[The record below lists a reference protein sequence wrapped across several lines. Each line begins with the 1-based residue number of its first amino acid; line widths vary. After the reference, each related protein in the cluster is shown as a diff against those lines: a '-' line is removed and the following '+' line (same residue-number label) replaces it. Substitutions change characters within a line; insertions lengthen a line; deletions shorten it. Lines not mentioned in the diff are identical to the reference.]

1 MLKKITLAMLAAS
14 AATAVYAQDANTGS
28 ADNQTVQAQIAELKK
43 EIAALQ
49 ASQEAMAK
57 SAPTQTQHGSVESV
71 DTGTDSSDHVT
82 VPTNMGQI
90 QNFLFSD
97 VHDGVI
103 PMGMLSSSQFA
114 LGLLKQRNMY
124 SDRALVFGGYLEA
137 DPQVWHGSP
146 ITYNKGTSSNPDYQT
161 YQSGKGLPITTANL
175 YVAANLGRYVT
186 AETTLAADSSDGY
199 KVNAQDAFVMFG
211 NLDDFPLY
219 ATVGKNRLAFGS
231 FSGGGPWTGSL
242 TQMLFRPGRVNNV
255 SLAYYKDGLS
265 SNLTLFQTDD
275 HTSDFVYAAFY
286 GNEIGKLAYGINGGY
301 VYNVNGTGNS
311 SFNLATNPGPSK
323 TRIGAVNFDTS
334 LAYDIY
340 GVGAGWA
347 QTTNKSDMT
356 NNGYAGA
363 WYVQAGF
370 SPEIYGRSTNF
381 NIAYNGAYNTNNLP
395 ITLSGNA
402 DKGYGTTSG
411 ATSSNNYKVI
421 YPGSGVD
428 KMIVASAQR
437 PFFTENVLIGLEYAY
452 MHMYNN
458 QHTNAYTL
466 DISVYF

>member
-1 MLKKITLAMLAAS
+1 MFKKITLAMLAAS
-14 AATAVYAQDANTGS
+14 ATTVVYAQDADSQAT
-28 ADNQTVQAQIAELKK
+28 DNQSVQSQIAELKK

-49 ASQEAMAK
+49 ASQEALAK
-57 SAPTQTQHGSVESV
+57 SASDDVNAVGTGSAEHDETHG
-71 DTGTDSSDHVT
+71 VT

-97 VHDGVI
+97 IHDDVI
-103 PMGMLSSSQFA
+103 PLGMLNSSQFA
-114 LGLLKQRNMY
+114 LGILKQRNQY

-137 DPQVWHGSP
+137 DPQVWNGSP
-146 ITYNKGTSSNPDYQT
+146 IVRKPVAGETGAQT
-161 YQSGKGLPITTANL
+161 YQSGKGLPITTATL
-175 YVAANLGRYVT
+175 YVAANLGHYVT
-186 AETTLAADSSDGY
+186 VETSLATDTSDSY
-199 KVNAQDAFVMFG
+199 KVKMDDAFVMFG
-211 NLDDFPLY
+211 NLDTFPLY
-219 ATVGKNRLAFGS
+219 ATIGKNRLPLGS

-242 TQMLFRPGRVNNV
+242 TQMLFRPGRVNNA

-286 GNEIGKLAYGINGGY
+286 GDEVGKWSYGINGGY
-301 VYNVNGTGNS
+301 VYNVNGTGNT
-311 SFNLATNPGPSK
+311 SFDSTTKTATSK
-323 TRIGAVNFDTS
+323 TRIGAVNFDGS
-334 LAYDIY
+334 LNYDIY

-347 QTTNKSDMT
+347 QATNKSDMT

-381 NIAYNGAYNTNNLP
+381 NISYNGAYNTNNLP
-395 ITLSGNA
+395 ITLTGGAQNS
-402 DKGYGTTSG
+402 YTTTSG
-411 ATSSNNYKVI
+411 ATAAGNVSSVV
-421 YPGSGVD
+421 YPGSGVN
-428 KMIVASAQR
+428 KMVVASAQR
-437 PFFTENVLIGLEYAY
+437 PFFTQNVLIGLEYVY
-452 MHMYNN
+452 MHMYNS

>member
-1 MLKKITLAMLAAS
+1 MLAAS
-14 AATAVYAQDANTGS
+14 AATAVYAQDASTSN

-57 SAPTQTQHGSVESV
+57 SAPAQTQHGSVESV
-71 DTGTDSSDHVT
+71 GTGTDSSDHVT

-97 VHDGVI
+97 IHEGVV
-103 PMGMLSSSQFA
+103 PMGMISSSQFA

-146 ITYNKGTSSNPDYQT
+146 IKYGKGTPTET

-186 AETTLAADSSDGY
+186 AETTLAADPSDGY

-219 ATVGKNRLAFGS
+219 ATIGKNRLALGS

-242 TQMLFRPGRVNNV
+242 TQMLFRPSRVNNV

-265 SNLTLFQTDD
+265 SNVTLFQTDD
-275 HTSDFVYAAFY
+275 HTSNFIYAAFY
-286 GNEIGKLAYGINGGY
+286 GGESGKWAYGVNGGY
-301 VYNVNGTGNS
+301 VYDVNGTGNS
-311 SFNLATNPGPSK
+311 SFNLATNPGPEK
-323 TRIGAVNFDTS
+323 TRIGAVNFDAS
-334 LAYDIY
+334 LNYDIY

-395 ITLSGNA
+395 ITLTGNA
-402 DKGYGTTSG
+402 DKGYATTSG

-421 YPGSGVD
+421 YPGSGVN

-466 DISVYF
+466 DLSVYF

>member
-14 AATAVYAQDANTGS
+14 AATAVYAQDANTSS
-28 ADNQTVQAQIAELKK
+28 ADNQSVQAQIAELKK

-49 ASQEAMAK
+49 SSQEAMAQSSSVQK
-57 SAPTQTQHGSVESV
+57 QHGSVESV
-71 DTGTDSSDHVT
+71 GTGTNDFDHVT

-90 QNFLFSD
+90 QNFLFSE

-124 SDRALVFGGYLEA
+124 SDRALVFGGSLEA
-137 DPQVWHGSP
+137 DPQVWSGSP
-146 ITYNKGTSSNPDYQT
+146 ITYNKGTSSAPDYQT
-161 YQSGKGLPITTANL
+161 YQSGNGLPMTTANL

-186 AETTLAADSSDGY
+186 SEITLAADPSDSY
-199 KVNAQDAFVMFG
+199 KINAQDAFVMFG

-219 ATVGKNRLAFGS
+219 ATVGKNRLALGS

-242 TQMLFRPGRVNNV
+242 TQMLFRPGRVNNM

-275 HTSDFVYAAFY
+275 HTSNFIYAAFY
-286 GNEIGKLAYGINGGY
+286 GNEIGKWAYGVNGGY
-301 VYNVNGTGNS
+301 VYDVNGTGNS
-311 SFNLATNPGPSK
+311 SFHLATNPGSEK
-323 TRIGAVNFDTS
+323 TRIGAVNFDAS
-334 LAYDIY
+334 LNYDIY

-356 NNGYAGA
+356 SSSYAGA

-395 ITLSGNA
+395 ITLTGNA
-402 DKGYGTTSG
+402 DKGYATTSG
-411 ATSSNNYKVI
+411 ATAGNASSVI
-421 YPGSGVD
+421 YSGSGVN
-428 KMIVASAQR
+428 KMVVASAQR

>member
-1 MLKKITLAMLAAS
+1 MLAAS
-14 AATAVYAQDANTGS
+14 AATAVYAQDANTS
-28 ADNQTVQAQIAELKK
+28 NADNQTVQSQIAELKK

-57 SAPTQTQHGSVESV
+57 STPTQTQHGSVESV
-71 DTGTDSSDHVT
+71 GTGSDSTDHVT

-97 VHDGVI
+97 IHDGVV
-103 PMGMLSSSQFA
+103 PMGMISSSQFA

-146 ITYNKGTSSNPDYQT
+146 IKYGKGTPTET

-186 AETTLAADSSDGY
+186 AETTLAADPSDSY

-219 ATVGKNRLAFGS
+219 ATVGKNRLALGS

-242 TQMLFRPGRVNNV
+242 TQMLFRPSRVNNV

-265 SNLTLFQTDD
+265 SNVTLFQTDD
-275 HTSDFVYAAFY
+275 HTSNFIYAAFY
-286 GNEIGKLAYGINGGY
+286 GGESGKWAYGVNGGY
-301 VYNVNGTGNS
+301 VYNVDGTGNS
-311 SFNLATNPGPSK
+311 SFKDATRSGTTNK
-323 TRIGAVNFDTS
+323 TRIGAVNFDAS
-334 LAYDIY
+334 LNYDIY

-347 QTTNKSDMT
+347 QTTNKSDKT
-356 NNGYAGA
+356 NDGYAGA

-395 ITLSGNA
+395 ITLTGNA
-402 DKGYGTTSG
+402 DKGYATTSG
-411 ATSSNNYKVI
+411 ATAGSPSSVK

-437 PFFTENVLIGLEYAY
+437 PFFTENVLLGLEYAY

>member
-1 MLKKITLAMLAAS
+1 MFKKITLAMLAAS
-14 AATAVYAQDANTGS
+14 ATTVVYAQDADSQAT
-28 ADNQTVQAQIAELKK
+28 DNQSVQSQIAELKK

-49 ASQEAMAK
+49 ASQEALAK
-57 SAPTQTQHGSVESV
+57 SASDDVNAVGTGSAEHDETHG
-71 DTGTDSSDHVT
+71 VT

-97 VHDGVI
+97 IHDDVI
-103 PMGMLSSSQFA
+103 PLGMLNSSQFA
-114 LGLLKQRNMY
+114 LGILKQRNHY

-137 DPQVWHGSP
+137 DPQVWNGSP
-146 ITYNKGTSSNPDYQT
+146 IKYDSGKKDNAGNTIYDT
-161 YQSGKGLPITTANL
+161 YQSGKGLPITTATL
-175 YVAANLGRYVT
+175 YTAGNLGHYVT
-186 AETTLAADSSDGY
+186 VETSLAADSTDSY
-199 KVNAQDAFVMFG
+199 KINAQDAFVMFG
-211 NLDDFPLY
+211 NLDTFPLY
-219 ATVGKNRLAFGS
+219 ATIGKNRLPLGS

-242 TQMLFRPGRVNNV
+242 TQMLFRPGRVNNA

-286 GNEIGKLAYGINGGY
+286 GDEVGKWSYGINGGY
-301 VYNVNGTGNS
+301 VYNVNGTGNT
-311 SFNLATNPGPSK
+311 SFDSATKTATSK
-323 TRIGAVNFDTS
+323 TRIGAVNFDGS
-334 LAYDIY
+334 LNYDIY

-347 QTTNKSDMT
+347 QATNKSDMT

-381 NIAYNGAYNTNNLP
+381 NISYNGAYNTNNLP
-395 ITLSGNA
+395 ITLTGNA
-402 DKGYGTTSG
+402 DKGYKTS
-411 ATSSNNYKVI
+411 AIVS
-421 YPGSGVD
+421 GSGVN
-428 KMIVASAQR
+428 KMVIASAQR
-437 PFFTENVLIGLEYAY
+437 PFFTQNVLIGLEYVY
-452 MHMYNN
+452 MHMYNS